1 MNQKNKSECKGKNW
15 LTHAARSCSCSDP
28 GHSQPWWSQS
38 GSRAAPKD
46 IQRSFSVESPQTVS
60 AKRKT
65 VSDLLMVRILN
76 QLLSVFQFS
85 YEIVLRG
92 NIKQISTSKEL
103 YPISP
108 LPKQM
113 ICFLSYFTTFETV
126 PNTEFPY
133 FPNIPSFHCSY
144 NLRGER

>member
-1 MNQKNKSECKGKNW
+1 M
-15 LTHAARSCSCSDP
+15 L
-28 GHSQPWWSQS
+28 
-38 GSRAAPKD
+38 RA
-46 IQRSFSVESPQTVS
+46 PQTVS
-60 AKRKT
+60 AERKT

-103 YPISP
+103 YPINP
-108 LPKQM
+108 LQKQM

-126 PNTEFPY
+126 PNTEFQY
-133 FPNIPSFHCSY
+133 FSNHSLLLFF
-144 NLRGER
+144 